1 MKDYEKK
8 YQLLREEKLEDI
20 HSTGYL
26 LQHVKSKAH
35 VLVIAND
42 DENKAVS
49 YTHLDV
55 YKRQSQKRYSGIWR
69 QTPRIRNLVDF
80 CQREKRKN

>member
-42 DENKAVS
+42 DEN
-49 YTHLDV
+49 
-55 YKRQSQKRYSGIWR
+55 
-69 QTPRIRNLVDF
+69 
-80 CQREKRKN
+80 

>member
-42 DENKAVS
+42 DENKVFNIS
-49 YTHLDV
+49 FRTRPVRFQEL
-55 YKRQSQKRYSGIWR
+55 STEGPLCG
-69 QTPRIRNLVDF
+69 TG
-80 CQREKRKN
+80 